1 MADYMYML
9 ESRLTPEQQRGVN
22 LVTEVARAHGMN
34 VYLVGGVVRDI
45 LSGATLRDLD
55 FAVQG
60 NALKLQK
67 DLEKAGAVVQGQEE
81 PTRTLYLLL
90 PGNLRGEVSGT
101 RAEVY
106 DKPGRP
112 PEMTP
117 GTIHE
122 DLRRRDFSVNAM
134 ALSLNPGSRGL
145 LLDPFNGAADIEAK
159 HIRILHNYSFLEEP
173 SRMLRALRFM
183 ARLDWTM
190 EERTQARFVAAK
202 ENDYISHINKRL
214 LGHELEQ
221 IAHEPDPLKVM
232 RALEK
237 EEWLRILH
245 PHWSVAKVDVSG
257 LNHLIKAREMMQ
269 NAGYMVD
276 WGPASMYFLTDK
288 LNSTDIG
295 QMQGWIHRKSF
306 VHDWKDLE
314 DDAKA
319 LSKRLTGKEAA
330 TNSQTWTLLTNTRPE
345 TILFTLATSKTA
357 PVTRKLNDFLTKW
370 REIKFRFPLPEM
382 APLRITPELPEYP
395 KLVEA
400 MFMLMLDNKLK
411 STEEITKYLQPYS
424 PPEPEPPP
432 APPRKA
438 RAKKATKKSAGRLAK
453 AAAGAGPAGAAP
465 DQPAAAQP
473 DHGKRG
479 KKGEQMADL
488 KSVAETI
495 GSTIGKAVAAVKSV
509 APAGNKKAAKPA
521 KKSAAK
527 KAPAKKSAAKK
538 SSGGSRKKGPSK
550 QSAVKKKK

>member
-55 FAVQG
+55 FTVQG
-60 NALKLQK
+60 NALKLQR
-67 DLEKAGAVVQGQEE
+67 DLEKAGAVVQGQDE

-112 PEMTP
+112 PETTP

-173 SRMLRALRFM
+173 SRMIRALRFM

-190 EERTQARFVAAK
+190 EERTQARFDAAK

-245 PHWSVAKVDVSG
+245 PHWAVAKVDVSG

-288 LNSTDIG
+288 LNSTDVG

-306 VHDWKDLE
+306 VHDWKHLE
-314 DDAKA
+314 DDAKT
-319 LSKRLTGKEAA
+319 LTKRLTGKESA

-382 APLRITPELPEYP
+382 APLRITQELPEYP
-395 KLVEA
+395 KLVED

-438 RAKKATKKSAGRLAK
+438 RAKKATKKSAGKLAK
-453 AAAGAGPAGAAP
+453 AAAGAGPAGAAA

-473 DHGKRG
+473 ENGKRG

-509 APAGNKKAAKPA
+509 APVGKKSAPAKKAAA
-521 KKSAAK
+521 

-538 SSGGSRKKGPSK
+538 SSGGSKKKGPSK
-550 QSAVKKKK
+550 KSAVKKKK

>member
-22 LVTEVARAHGMN
+22 LVTEVARAHSMN
-34 VYLVGGVVRDI
+34 VYLAGGVVRDI

-55 FAVQG
+55 FVVQG
-60 NALKLQK
+60 NAIKLHK
-67 DLEKAGAVVQGQEE
+67 DLEKAGAVVQGMDE

-159 HIRILHNYSFLEEP
+159 NIRILHNYSFLEEP
-173 SRMLRALRFM
+173 SRMIRAVRFM

-190 EERTQARFVAAK
+190 EERTLARFTAAK
-202 ENDYISHINKRL
+202 ENDYISHINKKL

-269 NAGYMVD
+269 NAGYTVD
-276 WGPASMYFLTDK
+276 WGPAAMYFLTDK
-288 LNSTDIG
+288 LNSADVG

-306 VHDWKDLE
+306 VHDWKHLE

-319 LSKRLTGKEAA
+319 LTKRLAGKEAA

-370 REIKFRFPLPEM
+370 REIKNKFPLPEM

-395 KLVEA
+395 KLVED

-438 RAKKATKKSAGRLAK
+438 RAKKATKKSAGKLAK
-453 AAAGAGPAGAAP
+453 AAAGAGPEGASP
-465 DQPAAAQP
+465 EQAAAKQA
-473 DHGKRG
+473 DEGKRG

-495 GSTIGKAVAAVKSV
+495 GSTLGKAVAAVKSV
-509 APAGNKKAAKPA
+509 APAGKQSAPAKKAAT
-521 KKSAAK
+521 

-538 SSGGSRKKGPSK
+538 SPAKASSKKKGPSK
-550 QSAVKKKK
+550 KGSVKKKK